1 LFFQVPENH
10 HYVSHSV
17 ISPHGKILGTITTS
31 HNLVCGK
38 AESAKIYQNPG
49 LDELTT
55 RFTEKIARS
64 GWAGFLNL
72 QCKPDRSG
80 TWKVF
85 EMNPR
90 MAGASSARLILGFD
104 EIGKLINAFYPGW
117 DFPDLSRNFKSE
129 GIIHKSLEDHYILS
143 EDIREL
149 TSNLTWHRNRH

>member
-1 LFFQVPENH
+1 
-10 HYVSHSV
+10 
-17 ISPHGKILGTITTS
+17 
-31 HNLVCGK
+31 
-38 AESAKIYQNPG
+38 
-49 LDELTT
+49 
-55 RFTEKIARS
+55 
-64 GWAGFLNL
+64 
-72 QCKPDRSG
+72 
-80 TWKVF
+80 
-85 EMNPR
+85 